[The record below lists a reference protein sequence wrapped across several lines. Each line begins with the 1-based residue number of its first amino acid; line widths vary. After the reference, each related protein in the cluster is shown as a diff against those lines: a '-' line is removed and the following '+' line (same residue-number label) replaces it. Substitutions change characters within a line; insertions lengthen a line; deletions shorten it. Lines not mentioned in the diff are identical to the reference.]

1 MKNLTILSS
10 IFILFMSCNCQKKAI
25 EQNSLTENKTM
36 SIQELPI
43 IEYVANTRGFYQ
55 KTTFEKNTMYIS
67 KNRNETE
74 KGEVN
79 AISDLELS
87 ELIDLYS
94 KIDIENLPNFKD
106 PTQARFYDGAAIANL
121 KITVGDKVYE
131 STAFDHGKPPVEI
144 EKFVNKIVALGT
156 KEE

>member
-1 MKNLTILSS
+1 MKKISLLVTTIMV
-10 IFILFMSCNCQKKAI
+10 IVSCNCQKKAV
-25 EQNSLTENKTM
+25 EQDPSKALNNNQSL
-36 SIQELPI
+36 PV

-55 KTTFEKNTMYIS
+55 KTTIENNAMYIS
-67 KNRNETE
+67 KNRNETS
-74 KGEVN
+74 KGE
-79 AISDLELS
+79 AHSISDIDIA

-94 KIDIENLPNFKD
+94 KIDVENLPNFKD

-121 KITVGDKVYE
+121 KITLGDKVYE

-156 KEE
+156 KE